1 MRSRLRRY
9 IDLYVVISKK
19 HCPIEVE
26 YQLVD
31 NDKHRMATAARDN
44 ATKTHFHEEEENT
57 ATGEDDG
64 ALPWHKP
71 EEKSDGW
78 VKYDKP
84 IIYL

>member
-1 MRSRLRRY
+1 
-9 IDLYVVISKK
+9 
-19 HCPIEVE
+19 
-26 YQLVD
+26 
-31 NDKHRMATAARDN
+31 MATAARDN